1 MGDVISIKPD
11 DQASCSRMLDD
22 FKSVIAD
29 NKITSVV
36 MIGINK
42 NGQVFYSR
50 DLYRSD
56 RLLMIAGLQILVTKL
71 CNEIE
76 TEKLE

>member
-11 DQASCSRMLDD
+11 DQASCSRILDD
-22 FKSVIAD
+22 FKSVVAD

-56 RLLMIAGLQILVTKL
+56 RLLMIAGLQTLVTKL

-76 TEKLE
+76 TEKIE

>member
-56 RLLMIAGLQILVTKL
+56 RLLMIAGLQTLVTKL